1 MNPVVSISCI
11 TYNHAPYVR
20 DALDSFLSQRDV
32 PFEVLIHDDHS
43 TDGTE
48 EIIREYAAKF
58 PGIIKPL
65 YERENQYSQGVTNI
79 SGVFNFPRAEGRY
92 IAMCEGDD
100 FWTDP
105 YKLKK
110 QSEYMD
116 YHPECSM
123 CCHSAENLDMSGA
136 YKSTSIIRPYDSS
149 RVLKPREVISH
160 NTVIPTASLLFLTDA
175 AKRLPEWYYD
185 CPVGDA
191 PLHLFMLLCG
201 EVYYDDSPMSVYRTG
216 RPGSWTVSMDEKSGT
231 TEKWEKYYEDMV
243 KLYQAF
249 NGESGDRYTDEV
261 AEALG
266 RIRFFTDLNEG
277 RDGEILKKENAKF
290 LFELPER
297 EAFLLKMKARTP
309 GLYELVRKT
318 YKKFTK

>member
-1 MNPVVSISCI
+1 
-11 TYNHAPYVR
+11 
-20 DALDSFLSQRDV
+20 
-32 PFEVLIHDDHS
+32 
-43 TDGTE
+43 
-48 EIIREYAAKF
+48 
-58 PGIIKPL
+58 
-65 YERENQYSQGVTNI
+65 
-79 SGVFNFPRAEGRY
+79 
-92 IAMCEGDD
+92 
-100 FWTDP
+100 
-105 YKLKK
+105 
-110 QSEYMD
+110 
-116 YHPECSM
+116 M

-290 LFELPER
+290 LSELPER